1 MESWPNYRVLK
12 RHSIPCILDLDF
24 LSFTPHI
31 ILRSGVGTK
40 WLLFFQSRRSFTLMS
55 FTSNLTV
62 LCFCY
67 SGPAQPFIVTLFLVI
82 VYVFWKSGGFAEGL
96 PVEMLQLLERPLHRL
111 ARMELLLTRCMKRC
125 ARCISLQFLIKGV
138 KTGLMLP
145 SLPGILRCY

>member
-1 MESWPNYRVLK
+1 MLLRVVKTLFLALFRALALSQKKPNYRVLK

-67 SGPAQPFIVTLFLVI
+67 SGPAQPFIVTVSCDCICLFGSLV
-82 VYVFWKSGGFAEGL
+82 V
-96 PVEMLQLLERPLHRL
+96 LQRGCQWRCSSCLKGHCIDLHIWSFFSL
-111 ARMELLLTRCMKRC
+111 A
-125 ARCISLQFLIKGV
+125 V
-138 KTGLMLP
+138 
-145 SLPGILRCY
+145 